1 MDKPVTTDARETAA
15 QRISSVEAHSA
26 LLRKELGVVDLVLT
40 QILYVVGSAWVG
52 TAAKL
57 GPAHLGLW
65 LAAIVLF
72 YLPQAAVVI
81 YLNRLMPVEGGLY
94 QWTTVS
100 LGRFAGFWVAW
111 NQWAYTVVIMATFA
125 VIIPTNL
132 AYVLTASTD
141 RATTL
146 IESRA
151 YITPVSVGVILT
163 IAFVTLHGLRV
174 GKWFQ
179 NIGGAAQFL
188 MFAALIAVPFVALR
202 RGEISSYEPLTA
214 AVPAVTL
221 FNLNLFTKMALGA
234 LSGFEYVAILAGE
247 CRSPART
254 IRRSV
259 LVAVPII
266 ALMFILG
273 TSSVVAL
280 VPADKIDLV
289 SPIPQTLKIGFQ
301 GMAFAGYIVPALI
314 CLLLL
319 RQLGSMTL
327 LFAGNTRLPLVTG
340 WDGLLPA
347 WFTRL
352 DPRFR
357 TPRNSILF
365 VALLTAVLSLA
376 GQTGVGVQEA
386 FQVLENTAGI
396 FYALTYLALFAIPI
410 LAARRLPE
418 RPPLWLRAAAV
429 CGFGVTLLY
438 AALAVIPIIDV
449 DKPLV
454 FAAKIIV
461 CLVAANLVG
470 VGIYAAAARRA
481 GAAARSEHAG

>member
-1 MDKPVTTDARETAA
+1 VTDPRESAA
-15 QRISSVEAHSA
+15 ERIRSVQAHSA
-26 LLRKELGVVDLVLT
+26 PLRRQLGVVDLALA
-40 QILYVVGSAWVG
+40 QILYVVGTVWVG

-65 LAAIVLF
+65 IVAIVLF

-94 QWTTVS
+94 QWTSLS
-100 LGRFAGFWVAW
+100 LGRFAGFLVAW

-125 VIIPTNL
+125 VGIATNL
-132 AYVLTASTD
+132 SYVLSSNA
-141 RATTL
+141 AAL
-146 IESRA
+146 AEIPA
-151 YITPVSVGVILT
+151 YRIGVAIVSIVG
-163 IAFVTLHGLRV
+163 IAVVTRVGLGV

-179 NIGGAAQFL
+179 NLGGAAQFL
-188 MFAALIAVPFVALR
+188 IYAALIAVPFVALW
-202 RGEISSYEPLTA
+202 RGRISSYEPFAAALPEATA
-214 AVPAVTL
+214 HH
-221 FNLNLFTKMALGA
+221 FNLFSKMALGA

-247 CRSPART
+247 CRDPARS

-280 VPADKIDLV
+280 VPNEQIDLA
-289 SPIPQTLKIGFQ
+289 SPIPQALTIGFQ
-301 GMAFAGYIVPALI
+301 MTGAGFIVPYLV
-314 CLLLL
+314 LLLL
-319 RQLGSMTL
+319 MRQIGSMTL
-327 LFAGNTRLPLVTG
+327 LFAGNSRLPLVAG

-365 VALLTAVLSLA
+365 VGALTLGLALA
-376 GQTGVGVQEA
+376 GQAGVGVQEA
-386 FQVLENTAGI
+386 FQVLENTAGT
-396 FYALTYLALFAIPI
+396 FYGLTYLALFAIP
-410 LAARRLPE
+410 LVAAKRLLQA
-418 RPPLWLRAAAV
+418 PPLWLRAAAL

-438 AALAVIPIIDV
+438 VVLTPVPILEV
-449 DKPLV
+449 LNPGV

-461 CLVAANLVG
+461 CVLVANLVG
-470 VGIYAAAARRA
+470 VTIYFLARRRVPA
-481 GAAARSEHAG
+481 GREAQLAQPPPEADGA